1 MPKDPRPDG
10 GPAPGGG
17 QASAARARQRS
28 QELRG
33 AQAAAERRRRMLWQL
48 GLFGV
53 VAVVAVLLTVAVLA
67 GRDTDGSATTAAPR
81 GVTDDG
87 SIAVGPEEAPVTIT
101 MIEDFQCPAC
111 AQFEAA
117 NQALLDSYAASE
129 DVRLEYRPIAFLDN
143 ASSTEYSSRAL
154 NAAAC
159 FVDQRPQDWR
169 AFHQALYEQQP
180 AEGGAGLSDARLVDL
195 GVKAGAPESSFST
208 CVEERRYQPW
218 VEATTQRALDVS
230 GFEGTPDV
238 RVNGTKVETPTPEN
252 LQAAVEAALG
262 Q

>member
-1 MPKDPRPDG
+1 MPKRPASDSG
-10 GPAPGGG
+10 GPE
-17 QASAARARQRS
+17 ASQGSASRARQRS
-28 QELRG
+28 QELRS
-33 AQAAAERRRRMLWQL
+33 AQAAADKRRRLLWQL

-67 GRDTDGSATTAAPR
+67 GRDGGGSGTEAAPD
-81 GVTDDG
+81 GVTSDG
-87 SIAVGPEEAPVTIT
+87 SIVVGPESAPVTIT

-117 NQALLDSYAASE
+117 NQELLDSYAASD

-159 FVDQRPQDWR
+159 FVDQRPDDWR
-169 AFHQALYEQQP
+169 AFHQTLYEQQP
-180 AEGGAGLSDARLVDL
+180 PEGSAGLSDAQLVEL
-195 GVKAGAPESSFST
+195 GVGAGASESSFSA
-208 CVEERRYQPW
+208 CVEERRFRGW
-218 VEATTQRALDVS
+218 AEETTQRALDLP
-230 GFEGTPDV
+230 GFEGTPTV
-238 RVNGTKVETPTPEN
+238 EVNGTKVDTPTPEN
-252 LQAAVEAALG
+252 LQAAVEAASG